1 MAAMLCVMLSG
12 VMMVNVTSGAAE
24 TQYLFYFQDGEETQ
38 LYYAPVGSVES
49 AMKALGKTL
58 G

>member
-38 LYYAPVGSVES
+38 LYYAPAGSVES
-49 AMKALGKTL
+49 AM
-58 G
+58 